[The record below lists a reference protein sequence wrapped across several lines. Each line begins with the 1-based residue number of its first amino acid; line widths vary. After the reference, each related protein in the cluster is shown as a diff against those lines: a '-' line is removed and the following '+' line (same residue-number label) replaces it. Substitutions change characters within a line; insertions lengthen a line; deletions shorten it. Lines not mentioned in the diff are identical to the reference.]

1 MFHRRV
7 MAVDSK
13 CPSQA
18 LCSCCPST
26 GISVLSMLT
35 TTRWGWG
42 PPRPPPRSQFLIDSP
57 QTIQIPAWL
66 APQSRTNADAKATLP
81 AIQIFSE
88 PINRNL
94 ARDRQEYFRPGME
107 IGRSSLP
114 SGRTLALYI
123 LYKSEQYWTAAAS
136 RLAYFLFL
144 ASRAQPLALVVAF
157 AWVHQAPKTGIGVP
171 DSVSSVR
178 FWLTLLNDLQ
188 GMGSYGRFATET

>member
-1 MFHRRV
+1 

-57 QTIQIPAWL
+57 QTFQIPAWL

-123 LYKSEQYWTAAAS
+123 CT
-136 RLAYFLFL
+136 R
-144 ASRAQPLALVVAF
+144 
-157 AWVHQAPKTGIGVP
+157 
-171 DSVSSVR
+171 VSSIGQR
-178 FWLTLLNDLQ
+178 QHRDSRIFYFWPAELNRWHWSWLLHGLPSSENGNWSPGFGLFGAILVDVAQ
-188 GMGSYGRFATET
+188 